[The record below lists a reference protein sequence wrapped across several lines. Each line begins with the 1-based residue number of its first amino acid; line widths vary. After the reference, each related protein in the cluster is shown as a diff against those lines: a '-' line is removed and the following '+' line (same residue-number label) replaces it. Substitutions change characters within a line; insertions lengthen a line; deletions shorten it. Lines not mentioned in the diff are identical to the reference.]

1 MKRIL
6 IALAIA
12 CAVILPGFALT
23 GGPTALRSLGPQ
35 SAAADSCWL
44 TSTSLGTS
52 GNYIIGQGVIE
63 CGTVLYRTLRVY
75 IIQDG
80 VSRASGT
87 TTGTNKVLWSSP
99 SCQIQYAGP
108 YPSYIR
114 VQLTS
119 SSGFVWNWYG
129 PTKYLPRC

>member
-12 CAVILPGFALT
+12 FAVILPGF
-23 GGPTALRSLGPQ
+23 SLMGTP

-44 TSTSLGTS
+44 SSTSLGAS
-52 GNYIIGQGVIE
+52 GNSIVGQGVIQ
-63 CGTVLYRTLRVY
+63 CSTVLYRTLRVF

-87 TTGTNKVLWSSP
+87 TTGNATVLWSTP
-99 SCQIQYAGP
+99 SCTIQYAGP
-108 YPSYIR
+108 YPSYVR

-119 SSGFVWNWYG
+119 TSGLVWNWYG